1 MIIKKKELIENAI
14 FSIKIDDLGYVLSQL
29 RDDSRMDIFDNLKDK
44 DEWQGEDLNN
54 TNILFTIV
62 VAEHKLLKLFSNN
75 VTSVVKANKRPRLL
89 LGLSLSE
96 EIRESTS
103 MPGLRLI
110 KYDKVYD
117 PNNVEVIIPILNPI
131 MHKDIIYSYEY
142 IGMQGNY
149 KEIKDR
155 ILKYYKEGIDWDKQK
170 AILYPDLE
178 LPSKGYKKILYKV
191 GKS

>member
-29 RDDSRMDIFDNLKDK
+29 RDDSRMDVFDNLKDK

-89 LGLSLSE
+89 LGLSLSK

-117 PNNVEVIIPILNPI
+117 PNNVEVIIPILDPI

-170 AILYPDLE
+170 AILYPDVE
-178 LPSKGYKKILYKV
+178 LPSKGYKKYFIK
-191 GKS
+191 

>member
-29 RDDSRMDIFDNLKDK
+29 RDDSRMDVFDNLKDK

-89 LGLSLSE
+89 LGLSLSK

-117 PNNVEVIIPILNPI
+117 PNNVEVIIPILDPI

-170 AILYPDLE
+170 AILYPDVE

-191 GKS
+191 GKR